1 MREGGKVD
9 RKGRKGE
16 KERKGVS
23 IETAYH
29 EILAERVASLNLLCL
44 SACAIRASY
53 LGDVGD
59 HIFARKLFERAKIK

>member
-9 RKGRKGE
+9 RKGRKGK
-16 KERKGVS
+16 KEQKGVS

-29 EILAERVASLNLLCL
+29 EILVERVASLNLLCL

-53 LGDVGD
+53 AGTWVITFCAENLQ
-59 HIFARKLFERAKIK
+59 AS